1 MWLRTSQSIPND
13 PQLRPAKEKHG
24 AGREKSRGGEAEA
37 SQLSYE
43 TCVTT
48 ADDKHEIEREHVHTP
63 ERQIYHKVA

>member
-1 MWLRTSQSIPND
+1 M
-13 PQLRPAKEKHG
+13 
-24 AGREKSRGGEAEA
+24 RGGEAGA

-48 ADDKHEIEREHVHTP
+48 ADDKHEIGREHVHTP